1 MALENQAMY
10 QQAML
15 KQHSKS
21 SMRGNR
27 TKTRGIQSRLAEMDL
42 ARKAAFRDIGL
53 TQKRSD
59 LTHAGRMASHKMQ
72 KKALKQR
79 KKQLPWQ
86 IGIGAGTSIL
96 SGLEGQ
102 RRKQV
107 IADQA
112 AVEQQRF
119 DQTQANAAAQNDMWR
134 RRLLGG
140 GPGQMK

>member
-1 MALENQAMY
+1 MPLANQPMF
-10 QQAML
+10 QREML
-15 KQHSKS
+15 RQHSKS
-21 SMRGNR
+21 SMQGNR

-59 LTHAGRMASHKMQ
+59 LAHAGRMAGHKIQ

-86 IGIGAGTSIL
+86 IGIGAGTAIL

-112 AVEQQRF
+112 ALEQERF
-119 DQTQANAAAQNDMWR
+119 DITQANAAKQDAMWR
-134 RRLLGG
+134 QRLLGG
-140 GPGQMK
+140 GPGLMK

>member
-1 MALENQAMY
+1 
-10 QQAML
+10 
-15 KQHSKS
+15 
-21 SMRGNR
+21 
-27 TKTRGIQSRLAEMDL
+27 MDL

-59 LTHAGRMASHKMQ
+59 LAHAGRMAGHKMQ

-79 KKQLPWQ
+79 RKQLPWQ